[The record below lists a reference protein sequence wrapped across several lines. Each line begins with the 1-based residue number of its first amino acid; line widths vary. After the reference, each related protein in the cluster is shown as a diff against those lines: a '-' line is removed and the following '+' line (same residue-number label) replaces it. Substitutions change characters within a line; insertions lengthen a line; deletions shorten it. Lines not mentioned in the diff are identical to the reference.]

1 MNNTKIK
8 SLAIQMPKNSVAND
22 EPPYSEIEHI
32 SKTWFRF
39 WGVDRRHIIDRESG
53 ETAIEL
59 ALKASKQ
66 AIDLAGIQPE
76 DVDLILCNST
86 CFDGWSEDPSI
97 VYPRLSHALKTR
109 LNCKNALVLDVDQE
123 CLTFL
128 VSMQIA
134 NGYLKN
140 GQVKNVLV
148 CASEYISSI
157 LDFTDKSSTIF
168 ADGAVAAILNKE
180 PNDTGLISSSYKTNA
195 EVYDLAVAQWRNPSY
210 PKKEGLT
217 TEDYGLYFT
226 IEEDTQAKMQKF
238 IPVLVPE
245 VIKEA
250 LTKINLTTED
260 VDFYIFHQTSKTMV
274 DIWANAVGIDYDKY
288 ILTVKTYGCLASA
301 STPVTLY
308 EALKQGRIKIGDTV
322 VIAGAAIGWGFGAQV
337 WKIGNKIEIN

>member
-1 MNNTKIK
+1 MENTKIQ
-8 SLAIQMPKNSVAND
+8 SLAIQMPKNSIAND
-22 EPPYSEIEHI
+22 EPPYSEIEII

-39 WGVDRRHIIDRESG
+39 WGVDRRFIINRESG

-66 AIDLAGIQPE
+66 AIDLSGLKPE
-76 DVDLILCNST
+76 NIDLILCNST
-86 CFDGWSEDPSI
+86 CFDGWSEDKTI
-97 VYPRLSHALKTR
+97 VYPRLSQAIKTK

-128 VSMQIA
+128 VAMQIA

-140 GQVKNVLV
+140 GAAKNVLV

-168 ADGAVAAILNKE
+168 ADGAVAAILNKGS
-180 PNDTGLISSSYKTNA
+180 NNTGLISSAYKTNA
-195 EVYDLAVAQWRNPSY
+195 EVYDLAVAQWRNPSNPGKDGLM
-210 PKKEGLT
+210 PK
-217 TEDYGLYFT
+217 DYGLYFT

-238 IPVLVPE
+238 IPVLVPK

-250 LTKINLTTED
+250 LNKINLTTQD

-288 ILTVKTYGCLASA
+288 ILTVKNYGCLASA
-301 STPVTLY
+301 STLVTLY
-308 EALKQGRIKIGDTV
+308 EALKQGRVKIGDTV

-337 WKIGNKIEIN
+337 WKIGSQIEIN

>member
-1 MNNTKIK
+1 MENTIIK
-8 SLAIQMPKNSVAND
+8 SLAIKMPKNSIAND
-22 EPPYSEIEHI
+22 QPPYSEIEVI

-39 WGVDRRHIIDRESG
+39 WGVNSRHIIDRGSG

-59 ALKASKQ
+59 ALDASKK
-66 AIDLAGIQPE
+66 AIELAGITPQ

-86 CFDGWSEDPSI
+86 CFDGWSEDATK
-97 VYPRLSHALKTR
+97 VYPRLSQDIKR
-109 LNCKNALVLDVDQE
+109 KLNCTKAIVLDVDQE

-128 VSMQIA
+128 VSMQMA
-134 NGYLKN
+134 NGYLKT
-140 GQVKNVLV
+140 GGFKNVLV

-168 ADGAVAAILNKE
+168 ADGAVAAILNKGT
-180 PNDTGLISSSYKTNA
+180 NDSGLISSAFKTNA
-195 EVYDLAVAQWRNPSY
+195 EVYDLAVAQWRNPWY
-210 PKKEGLT
+210 PKNGDVKP
-217 TEDYGLYFT
+217 EDYNLYFT

-238 IPVLVPE
+238 IPTMVPE
-245 VIKEA
+245 MIKEA
-250 LTKINLTTED
+250 LGKKDMTTED

-288 ILTVKTYGCLASA
+288 ILTVQNYGCLASA

-308 EALKQGRIKIGDTV
+308 EAIKQGRVKKGDTV

-337 WKIGNKIEIN
+337 WKIGEQIKIN

>member
-1 MNNTKIK
+1 MENTKIQ
-8 SLAIQMPKNSVAND
+8 SLAIQMPKNSIAND
-22 EPPYSEIEHI
+22 EPPYSEIEII

-39 WGVDRRHIIDRESG
+39 WGVDSRYIIDRKSG

-59 ALKASKQ
+59 ALKASQQ
-66 AIDLAGIQPE
+66 AIRLAGLEANDI
-76 DVDLILCNST
+76 DLILCNST
-86 CFDGWSEDPSI
+86 CFDGWSEDKTI
-97 VYPRLSHALKTR
+97 IYPRLSQAIKIG
-109 LNCKNALVLDVDQE
+109 LNCKNALVLDIDQE

-128 VSMQIA
+128 VGMQIA
-134 NGYLKN
+134 NGYLKK
-140 GQVKNVLV
+140 GSAKNVLV

-180 PNDTGLISSSYKTNA
+180 DKNTGLISSAYKTNA

-210 PKKEGLT
+210 PKKSGLSS
-217 TEDYGLYFT
+217 EDYGLYFT

-250 LTKINLTTED
+250 LAKISLTTED

-274 DIWANAVGIDYDKY
+274 DIWANAVGIDYDRY
-288 ILTVKTYGCLASA
+288 ILTVKNYGCLASA

-308 EALKQGRIKIGDTV
+308 EALKQGRVKTGDTV